1 MPSPIYRV
9 IVEFGYKK
17 KGSVRQYK
25 YQKIDTF
32 VLTNDIEMIKKD
44 KSLMQ
49 RILRKTK
56 SGKKELDIIFK
67 NIYIEGQYGETAY

>member
-9 IVEFGYKK
+9 IVEFGYKT

-56 SGKKELDIIFK
+56 SGKKELDITFK
-67 NIYIEGQYGETAY
+67 NIYIDGQYGETSY

>member
-32 VLTNDIEMIKKD
+32 VLTNDTEMIKKD

-56 SGKKELDIIFK
+56 SGKEELDIIFK